1 MKKLW
6 EAITAPFIAL
16 AVLIGESKEINED
29 GSWDGYWERKNRKAE
44 KRAARVA
51 NKQARQ

>member
-6 EAITAPFIAL
+6 KAITAPFIAL

-29 GSWDGYWERKNRKAE
+29 GSWDKYWECKNRKLE
-44 KRAARVA
+44 KKSRR
-51 NKQARQ
+51 